1 MPFNWP
7 LAATANKRSRQ
18 RTYHTFFC
26 NPCMKGQE
34 LVMACFAKEFFISF
48 VNLTGGGEGCNRGSI
63 CASIPAV
70 THYINQSFLIG
81 DLSWWLGS
89 NDTKPM
95 FIDWSVWSPE
105 FFAPILESTSKSP
118 KFPEKYFY
126 RESST
131 VAVIAPRTC

>member
-1 MPFNWP
+1 M
-7 LAATANKRSRQ
+7 
-18 RTYHTFFC
+18 
-26 NPCMKGQE
+26 
-34 LVMACFAKEFFISF
+34 
-48 VNLTGGGEGCNRGSI
+48 GCNRGSI
-63 CASIPAV
+63 ALLSQLSHIISIIASLLEIR
-70 THYINQSFLIG
+70 L
-81 DLSWWLGS
+81 